1 MIRAFAKCLISEV
14 KIFYFICFFDYSRNM
29 NKIRIPAVITFVSSL
44 LFTLFSLSFS
54 FDVSLLAFPLSFA
67 GTFFLFY
74 FLLNKTIRLE
84 MYGSV
89 AASVKFLQYIPF
101 IHLASFVLRR
111 AGKNGTYY
119 WYDVVTVFLWCA
131 VFLSSLAV
139 LYFFK
144 EKRIFD
150 LNPEWKK
157 IAEKNKGSGII
168 AAKKLTPKRIFLE
181 ALDWID
187 ALVQAVFMVLLI
199 QIFVL
204 QLYVIPSESMVPSF
218 LIGDRVVVLKTPSG
232 PKFPLSDV
240 GLPCLK
246 KYSRGDVVVFRNPH
260 YSLDRK
266 SEVRTVVSQIV
277 YMMTFTTVNL
287 NVDESGQ
294 PKADPLVKRIC
305 GEPGEQLVMQD
316 GTLYARTAADD
327 EFKPVEFDSKF
338 ACWNLAPVA
347 ARMNTLKKRA
357 VQDVPLNQKSYDL
370 MLEIEKE
377 RRDLD
382 LSSAAFECRAI
393 SKAFYSIF
401 NSVGKYDAE
410 KTPLSLKTYDLFS
423 NYYENTKKLLSGK
436 ENLSWFNSFM
446 CAWQENGNPGV
457 SRAVFNG
464 DYYAEANYRLNV
476 MVKLAAGRT
485 FLRTAELIAKGYSAD
500 DINGDSKIIEYLTM
514 AQKLHFYLLILDQR
528 NMPVFPESLEDGT
541 PQYIPENC
549 YFMMGDNRFNSL
561 DMRHSYEASF
571 KPLTKNDEYS
581 VLYYSNI
588 SPQYVSKKRILG
600 SAVYRFWPANRMGG
614 IKTR

>member
-1 MIRAFAKCLISEV
+1 
-14 KIFYFICFFDYSRNM
+14 
-29 NKIRIPAVITFVSSL
+29 
-44 LFTLFSLSFS
+44 
-54 FDVSLLAFPLSFA
+54 
-67 GTFFLFY
+67 
-74 FLLNKTIRLE
+74 

-144 EKRIFD
+144 EERIFD
-150 LNPEWKK
+150 LNPEWRK

-327 EFKPVEFDSKF
+327 EFKPVEFDRKF

-347 ARMNTLKKRA
+347 ARMNTLKKRT

-401 NSVGKYDAE
+401 NSVGKYNAE

-446 CAWQENGNPGV
+446 CGWQENGNPGA

-514 AQKLHFYLLILDQR
+514 AQKLHF
-528 NMPVFPESLEDGT
+528 
-541 PQYIPENC
+541 
-549 YFMMGDNRFNSL
+549 
-561 DMRHSYEASF
+561 
-571 KPLTKNDEYS
+571 
-581 VLYYSNI
+581 
-588 SPQYVSKKRILG
+588 
-600 SAVYRFWPANRMGG
+600 
-614 IKTR
+614 

>member
-1 MIRAFAKCLISEV
+1 
-14 KIFYFICFFDYSRNM
+14 M
-29 NKIRIPAVITFVSSL
+29 NKIRIPAVITFVASL

-54 FDVSLLAFPLSFA
+54 FDVSLLAFPLSLA

-74 FLLNKTIRLE
+74 FLLNKTVRLE
-84 MYGSV
+84 QYESV
-89 AASVKFLQYIPF
+89 APSVKFLQYIPF
-101 IHLASFVLRR
+101 VHLASFVLRR

-119 WYDVVTVFLWCA
+119 WYDVVTVFLWCV
-131 VFLSSLAV
+131 VFVSSLVV

-144 EKRIFD
+144 EKRIFT

-168 AAKKLTPKRIFLE
+168 SAKKLTPKSVFFE

-240 GLPCLK
+240 GVPCLK
-246 KYSRGDVVVFRNPH
+246 KYKRGDVIVFRNPH
-260 YSLDRK
+260 YSFDRK

-277 YMMTFTTVNL
+277 YMLTFTTVNL
-287 NVDESGQ
+287 NVDEYGQ

-316 GTLYARTAADD
+316 GTLYSRTAAND
-327 EFKPVEFDSKF
+327 EFLPVQMDSKF

-347 ARMNTLKKRA
+347 SRMNSLKKR
-357 VQDVPLNQKSYDL
+357 VIQDVPLNQRNYDL
-370 MLEIEKE
+370 MLEVEEE
-377 RRDLD
+377 RRNFDLTVAALECQSVTKSFD
-382 LSSAAFECRAI
+382 SIFSRIGNYNAEKSAISLSS
-393 SKAFYSIF
+393 
-401 NSVGKYDAE
+401 
-410 KTPLSLKTYDLFS
+410 YDLFS
-423 NYYENTKKLLSGK
+423 NFYENTKKILSGK
-436 ENLSWFNSFM
+436 ENCLWFENFM
-446 CAWQENGNPGV
+446 CDWMTGEKIGAAFYPYNKNEKKAD
-457 SRAVFNG
+457 SLALFNG
-464 DYYAEANYRLNV
+464 DYYAEANFKLNV
-476 MVKLAAGRT
+476 MVKLAAGRL
-485 FLRTAELIAKGYSAD
+485 FCRTAELIEKGYSID
-500 DINGDSKIIEYLTM
+500 DIRDDKKIEEFLLQ
-514 AQKLHFYLLILDQR
+514 AQKFHFYLLILDQR
-528 NMPVFPESLEDGT
+528 NMPVFPANLEDGT
-541 PQYIPENC
+541 PQYIPEDC

-561 DMRHSYEASF
+561 DMRHSYESTF
-571 KPLTKNDEYS
+571 KPVTNADDYS

-588 SPQYVSKKRILG
+588 APQYVNRKRILG
-600 SAVYRFWPANRMGG
+600 SAVYRFWPANRIGG

>member
-1 MIRAFAKCLISEV
+1 
-14 KIFYFICFFDYSRNM
+14 M
-29 NKIRIPAVITFVSSL
+29 NKIRIPAVITFVASL

-54 FDVSLLAFPLSFA
+54 FDVSLLAFPVSLVGTSFI
-67 GTFFLFY
+67 FY

-84 MYGSV
+84 QYESV
-89 AASVKFLQYIPF
+89 AVSIKFLQYIPF

-119 WYDVVTVFLWCA
+119 WYDVVTVFFWCV
-131 VFLSSLAV
+131 VFVSSLVV

-144 EKRIFD
+144 EKRIFA

-157 IAEKNKGSGII
+157 IAEKKRGSGII
-168 AAKKLTPKRIFLE
+168 SAKKVTPKSVLFE

-240 GLPCLK
+240 GVPCLK
-246 KYSRGDVVVFRNPH
+246 KYRRGDVIVFRNPH

-277 YMMTFTTVNL
+277 YMLTFTTVNL
-287 NVDESGQ
+287 NVDEDGQ

-316 GTLYARTAADD
+316 GTLYARTAAND
-327 EFKPVEFDSKF
+327 EFLPVEMDSKF
-338 ACWNLAPVA
+338 ACWNLAPIA
-347 ARMNTLKKRA
+347 ARVNSLKKR
-357 VQDVPLNQKSYDL
+357 VIQDVPLNQQNYNLMLEVEEERRNFDLNVAALECQSVAKSFDSIFKRIGDYNAEKSAISLSSYDL
-370 MLEIEKE
+370 FLN
-377 RRDLD
+377 
-382 LSSAAFECRAI
+382 F
-393 SKAFYSIF
+393 
-401 NSVGKYDAE
+401 
-410 KTPLSLKTYDLFS
+410 
-423 NYYENTKKLLSGK
+423 YENTKKILSGK
-436 ENLSWFNSFM
+436 ENCQWFENFM
-446 CAWQENGNPGV
+446 CDWLNSGKLGAAFNPNNKNGKNAE
-457 SRAVFNG
+457 SLTLFNG
-464 DYYAEANYRLNV
+464 DYYAEANFKLNV
-476 MVKLAAGRT
+476 MVKLTAGRL
-485 FLRTAELIAKGYSAD
+485 FCRTAELIEKGYSID
-500 DINGDSKIIEYLTM
+500 DIKNDKKIVETLVQ

-528 NMPVFPESLEDGT
+528 NMPVFPADLEDGT

-561 DMRHSYEASF
+561 DMRHSYESAF
-571 KPLTKNDEYS
+571 KPVTNADDYS

-588 SPQYVSKKRILG
+588 APQYVNRKRILG
-600 SAVYRFWPANRMGG
+600 SAVYRFWPANRIGG

>member
-1 MIRAFAKCLISEV
+1 
-14 KIFYFICFFDYSRNM
+14 M
-29 NKIRIPAVITFVSSL
+29 NKIRIPAVIVFAASL
-44 LFTLFSLSFS
+44 LFAFFSVSFS
-54 FDVSLLAFPLSFA
+54 FDISLLAFPVSLA
-67 GTFFLFY
+67 GSALIFY

-84 MYGSV
+84 QYES
-89 AASVKFLQYIPF
+89 AAVSVKILQYIPF
-101 IHLASFVLRR
+101 VHLASFVLRR

-119 WYDVVTVFLWCA
+119 WYDVVTVFLWCV
-131 VFLSSLAV
+131 VFVSSLVV
-139 LYFFK
+139 LHFFK
-144 EKRIFD
+144 EKRIFE

-168 AAKKLTPKRIFLE
+168 AARKFSAKKIVFE

-240 GLPCLK
+240 GVPCLK
-246 KYSRGDVVVFRNPH
+246 KYRRGDVIVFRNPH
-260 YSLDRK
+260 YSFDRK

-277 YMMTFTTVNL
+277 YMLTFTTVNL
-287 NVDESGQ
+287 NVDEYGE

-327 EFKPVEFDSKF
+327 EFKPVAMDSKF

-347 ARMNTLKKRA
+347 GRLNSQKKNA
-357 VQDVPLNQKSYDL
+357 VQDVPLNQRNYDL
-370 MLEIEKE
+370 MLEVEDE
-377 RRDLD
+377 RRNLD
-382 LSSAAFECRAI
+382 LSATALECQAI
-393 SKAFYSIF
+393 SRSFEEIF
-401 NSVGKYDAE
+401 RRVGSFGAE
-410 KTPLSLKTYDLFS
+410 KSEISLGTYDLFS
-423 NYYENTKKLLSGK
+423 NYYENTRKLLSGK
-436 ENLSWFNSFM
+436 ENLEWFKKFM
-446 CAWQENGNPGV
+446 TDWESGGKIGAAFNPGARNGKTA
-457 SRAVFNG
+457 SDSLALFGG
-464 DYYAEANYRLNV
+464 DYYAEANFRLNI
-476 MVKLAAGRT
+476 MVKLAAGRV
-485 FLRTAELIAKGYSAD
+485 FLRTAELYAKGFSAD
-500 DINGDSKIIEYLTM
+500 DINNDRKIAEYLSG

-528 NMPVFPESLEDGT
+528 NMPVFPASLEDGT
-541 PQYIPENC
+541 PQYIPDGC

-571 KPLTKNDEYS
+571 RPVTDADDFS

-600 SAVYRFWPANRMGG
+600 SAVYRFWPAGRIGG
-614 IKTR
+614 IRTR

>member
-1 MIRAFAKCLISEV
+1 
-14 KIFYFICFFDYSRNM
+14 M
-29 NKIRIPAVITFVSSL
+29 NKIRIPAVITFVASL

-54 FDVSLLAFPLSFA
+54 FDVSLLAFPLSLA
-67 GTFFLFY
+67 GTFFIFY

-84 MYGSV
+84 QYDSV

-101 IHLASFVLRR
+101 ILLASFVLRR

-119 WYDVVTVFLWCA
+119 WYDIVTVFLWCV
-131 VFLSSLAV
+131 VFVSSLVV

-144 EKRIFD
+144 EKRIFE

-157 IAEKNKGSGII
+157 LAEKNKGSGII
-168 AAKKLTPKRIFLE
+168 SAKKITAKSVLFE

-187 ALVQAVFMVLLI
+187 ALVQAGFMVLLI

-240 GLPCLK
+240 GVPCLK
-246 KYSRGDVVVFRNPH
+246 KYKRGDVIVFRNPH
-260 YSLDRK
+260 YSFDRK

-277 YMMTFTTVNL
+277 YMLTFTTVNL
-287 NVDESGQ
+287 NVDEYRQ

-316 GTLYARTAADD
+316 GTLYARTAGND
-327 EFKPVEFDSKF
+327 EFLPVEMDSKF

-347 ARMNTLKKRA
+347 SRMNSLRKR
-357 VQDVPLNQKSYDL
+357 VIQDVPLNQKNYDL
-370 MLEIEKE
+370 MLEVEEE
-377 RRDLD
+377 RRNFDLNV
-382 LSSAAFECRAI
+382 AAFECK
-393 SKAFYSIF
+393 SVSYAFYSIF
-401 NSVGKYDAE
+401 KKSGNLNAE
-410 KTPLSLKTYDLFS
+410 KSSISLSSYDLFS
-423 NYYENTKKLLSGK
+423 NFYENTKKILSGT
-436 ENLSWFNSFM
+436 ENYKWFNNFM
-446 CAWQENGNPGV
+446 CDWEQPGKLGAAFNHNNKNT
-457 SRAVFNG
+457 RAIANSLTLFNG
-464 DYYAEANYRLNV
+464 DYYAESNFKLNV
-476 MVKLAAGRT
+476 MVKLTAGKL
-485 FLRTAELIAKGYSAD
+485 FLRTAELISKGYSSD
-500 DINGDSKIIEYLTM
+500 DINNDEKVAEYLIQ
-514 AQKLHFYLLILDQR
+514 AQKLHFYLMILDQR
-528 NMPVFPESLEDGT
+528 NMPVFPANLEDGT

-561 DMRHSYEASF
+561 DMRHSYEAAF
-571 KPLTKNDEYS
+571 RPVTDADEYS

-588 SPQYVSKKRILG
+588 APQYVNGKRILG
-600 SAVYRFWPANRMGG
+600 SAVYRFWPANRIGG

>member
-150 LNPEWKK
+150 LNPEWRK

-204 QLYVIPSESMVPSF
+204 QLYVIPSESMVPCMEQPFSF
-218 LIGDRVVVLKTPSG
+218 AYI
-232 PKFPLSDV
+232 
-240 GLPCLK
+240 
-246 KYSRGDVVVFRNPH
+246 
-260 YSLDRK
+260 
-266 SEVRTVVSQIV
+266 I
-277 YMMTFTTVNL
+277 
-287 NVDESGQ
+287 
-294 PKADPLVKRIC
+294 
-305 GEPGEQLVMQD
+305 
-316 GTLYARTAADD
+316 
-327 EFKPVEFDSKF
+327 
-338 ACWNLAPVA
+338 
-347 ARMNTLKKRA
+347 
-357 VQDVPLNQKSYDL
+357 
-370 MLEIEKE
+370 
-377 RRDLD
+377 
-382 LSSAAFECRAI
+382 
-393 SKAFYSIF
+393 YSII
-401 NSVGKYDAE
+401 
-410 KTPLSLKTYDLFS
+410 
-423 NYYENTKKLLSGK
+423 
-436 ENLSWFNSFM
+436 SFVM
-446 CAWQENGNPGV
+446 RSPG
-457 SRAVFNG
+457 
-464 DYYAEANYRLNV
+464 
-476 MVKLAAGRT
+476 
-485 FLRTAELIAKGYSAD
+485 AKIG
-500 DINGDSKIIEYLTM
+500 
-514 AQKLHFYLLILDQR
+514 
-528 NMPVFPESLEDGT
+528 
-541 PQYIPENC
+541 IP
-549 YFMMGDNRFNSL
+549 
-561 DMRHSYEASF
+561 
-571 KPLTKNDEYS
+571 
-581 VLYYSNI
+581 
-588 SPQYVSKKRILG
+588 
-600 SAVYRFWPANRMGG
+600 GG
-614 IKTR
+614 